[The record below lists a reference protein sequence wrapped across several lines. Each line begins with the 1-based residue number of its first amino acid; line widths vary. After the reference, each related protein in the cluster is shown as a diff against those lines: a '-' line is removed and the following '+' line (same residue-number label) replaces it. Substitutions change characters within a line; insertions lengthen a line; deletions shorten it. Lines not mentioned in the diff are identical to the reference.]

1 MKRQPI
7 TQKAKSSPFHVNE
20 ALISG
25 AAQTSRRF
33 VNPMGG
39 NDDDPDNPKMTR
51 TKQGEGRTETI
62 RTGGDRPVEELADSD
77 TFFKQMAAEAEARGW
92 KGSVQD
98 YIKQKEESLGY
109 KPKQEERNIPGKTIT
124 EEMPYYKKELTDVLT
139 SPETR
144 KVGRK
149 GNYMNRQS
157 GKLAKQQANLKSR
170 LYEKGDRKLE
180 KLKEKLSKAKDGSRR
195 QENLQKRIKN
205 FESELERNP
214 SYQRL
219 KKKLEATEE
228 SAKAFDN
235 FRSAQNEATSRGKSF
250 GRRDVGYG
258 SQEMSSSDFSI
269 AKQEELFNRRPI
281 NNSNTVG
288 QGQTADN
295 IRSFSS
301 KYDPNYDLSGYSV
314 FNDNG
319 LGKTITPSNS
329 TKTTIP
335 ESFTDFISKE
345 RMKKGG
351 SGINM
356 NSKSA
361 FKMKGYG
368 KKTYKK

>member
-1 MKRQPI
+1 MARKPI
-7 TQKAKSSPFHVNE
+7 TQRAKSSPLHVNE

-25 AAQTSRRF
+25 AGTAAKGF
-33 VNPMGG
+33 VNVMNAMG
-39 NDDDPDNPKMTR
+39 DPTDPPKMTKSENEPGSTTTVEVEKPQVGAYR
-51 TKQGEGRTETI
+51 RACGSLTDGSTQTDPETGKSFVCSTAPAGEEPQETTKT
-62 RTGGDRPVEELADSD
+62 
-77 TFFKQMAAEAEARGW
+77 
-92 KGSVQD
+92 
-98 YIKQKEESLGY
+98 
-109 KPKQEERNIPGKTIT
+109 TIT
-124 EEMPYYKKELTDVLT
+124 TPGSTKTAEMPYYKQKQTDVLT
-139 SPETR
+139 SPDTR

-157 GKLAKQQANLKSR
+157 GKLAKQQANLKKR
-170 LYEKGDRKLE
+170 LYNKGGEKLE

-219 KKKLEATEE
+219 KKKLDATKE
-228 SAKAFDN
+228 SAEAFDN
-235 FRSAQNEATSRGKSF
+235 FRASQNAATAMGKDF
-250 GRRDVGYG
+250 GRRDVGHG
-258 SQEMSSSDFSI
+258 AEKMGHQHFSST
-269 AKQEELFNRRPI
+269 KQQDLFNKKPI
-281 NNSNTVG
+281 NSNKSVG
-288 QGQTADN
+288 QGQAADN

-301 KYDPNYDLSGYSV
+301 KYDPNYNLSGYSV
-314 FNDNG
+314 FDNNG

-335 ESFTDFISKE
+335 ESFTEFVGKE

-368 KKTYKK
+368 SKTYKK

>member
-51 TKQGEGRTETI
+51 TEQGEGRTETI
-62 RTGGDRPVEELADSD
+62 RTGGGRPVEELADSD

-98 YIKQKEESLGY
+98 YIKQKEQDLGY
-109 KPKQEERNIPGKTIT
+109 TEKEEKIKIPG
-124 EEMPYYKKELTDVLT
+124 EMQTKQRPYYTKKRTDVLT
-139 SPETR
+139 SPKTR

-149 GNYMNRQS
+149 GLFMSRHA
-157 GKLAKQQANLKSR
+157 GKLGAKEARLEDKVYRRGGKKLEELKS
-170 LYEKGDRKLE
+170 KLN
-180 KLKEKLSKAKDGSRR
+180 KAKEGSKRR
-195 QENLQKRIKN
+195 ENLQKRLNK
-205 FESELERNP
+205 FEDELSRDP
-214 SYQRL
+214 SYQRA
-219 KKKLEATEE
+219 KRKLDATKRAVET
-228 SAKAFDN
+228 FDN
-235 FRSAQNEATSRGKSF
+235 FRAAQNAATSKGKAF

-258 SQEMSSSDFSI
+258 RREMGYEDFSTNKQQEMFD
-269 AKQEELFNRRPI
+269 KEPMT
-281 NNSNTVG
+281 NSKSNSAQASG
-288 QGQTADN
+288 N
-295 IRSFSS
+295 LIKSFSS
-301 KYDPNYDLSGYSV
+301 KYDPNYNLSGYSV
-314 FNDNG
+314 FDN
-319 LGKTITPSNS
+319 K
-329 TKTTIP
+329 
-335 ESFTDFISKE
+335 SFTEFVGKE

-368 KKTYKK
+368 SKTYKK